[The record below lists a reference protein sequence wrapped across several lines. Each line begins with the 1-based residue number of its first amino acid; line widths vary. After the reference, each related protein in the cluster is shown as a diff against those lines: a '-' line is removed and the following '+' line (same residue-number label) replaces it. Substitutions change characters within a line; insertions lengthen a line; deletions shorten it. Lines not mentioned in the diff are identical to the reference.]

1 VIPPI
6 RQLCAERQVAGFEIM
21 DLAPMLDGT
30 YVSAMNANY
39 LMNACLAG
47 LALRKRGLSADW
59 VDPLAISR

>member
-1 VIPPI
+1 M
-6 RQLCAERQVAGFEIM
+6 AGFEIM